1 MALARLGTTSW
12 SLKPQNPADLVRLIH
27 ETGLDAVQVGLSPV
41 VSDRAAWSGTVPRL
55 IEAGITILSG
65 MLQPVEEDYSTIA
78 NIRET
83 GGIRRDATWLA
94 NEAMAR
100 VMAVLAENAGIGL
113 VTMHA
118 GFIPEG
124 ADDPL
129 RSVMAERIRAL
140 HDIFEAEGV
149 RLALETG
156 QESAAALLEALD
168 EIDRPNLGINF
179 DPANMLLY
187 GSGDPIDAMERLA
200 PKIVSLHLKDARA
213 SGTPEVWGTETPLGQ
228 GEVDWD
234 AFFSIARDLPNE
246 VDAIIEREGGERRVE
261 DIRAAVDFV
270 RVHFE

>member
-12 SLKPQNPADLVRLIH
+12 SLKPKDPADLVRLVH
-27 ETGLDAVQVGLSPV
+27 ETGLDAVQVGLSPAV
-41 VSDRAAWSGTVPRL
+41 RDRAAWGGMIPRL
-55 IEAGITILSG
+55 IEGGITILSG
-65 MLQPVEEDYSTIA
+65 MMQPVEEDYSTIA
-78 NIRET
+78 RIRET
-83 GGIRRDATWLA
+83 GGIRRDATWPA

-100 VMAVLAENAGIGL
+100 AMAVLAENAGVGL

-118 GFIPEG
+118 GFIPEN

-129 RSVMAERIRAL
+129 RQVMAERLRSL

-156 QESAAALLEALD
+156 QESATALLEALD

-200 PKIVSLHLKDARA
+200 PRIVSLHLKDATA
-213 SGTPEVWGTETPLGQ
+213 SENPAQWGTETPLGEGQ
-228 GEVDWD
+228 VDWD
-234 AFFSIARDLPNE
+234 AFFAIARDLPHE

-261 DIRAAVDFV
+261 EIRAAVDYV
-270 RVHFE
+270 RAHFE